1 MVDLLQV
8 AQQAID
14 ECRGDRLV
22 ATFFS
27 SSHQDWFIQPWYLI
41 AIGKGSGAMASG
53 ALSQG
58 SDTLVSGFVAA
69 KQGSNTWFDD
79 DRIDLHYSA
88 HPIPDDSSFIAGEA
102 LLAFVGSLPL
112 HARVLFLLSGG
123 ASALVEVLPETW
135 TQEAWQQQTK
145 VWLASG
151 RDIQYINAQRKSLS
165 LIKGGKLLDYFS
177 SDAHLL
183 QLVISD
189 VAGDNLDAVGSGL
202 LARQPADKR
211 VERYCLANN
220 RYLLDSL
227 SRQVKHL
234 VVYDE
239 FVVDDVSLLAKKIV
253 EHVQQDTVIVW
264 GGEPVVRL
272 PLEAEKGGRMQHLA
286 LLVAWLLRD
295 ALFDW
300 SFLAM
305 GSDGSDGETEDA
317 GALVNQNSIPSAI
330 ALGWDV
336 LEALNNFA
344 ASSVLA
350 DINALVYTGD
360 TGTNVN
366 DLMLLS
372 CCNMGKV

>member
-1 MVDLLQV
+1 
-8 AQQAID
+8 
-14 ECRGDRLV
+14 
-22 ATFFS
+22 
-27 SSHQDWFIQPWYLI
+27 
-41 AIGKGSGAMASG
+41 MASG

-102 LLAFVGSLPL
+102 LLAFVRSLPL

-272 PLEAEKGGRMQHLA
+272 PVEAEKGGRMQHLA